1 MLGCTFKF
9 LSDFVVIFVGRS
21 FCIHFDSIC
30 VVFFSFKK
38 LVQLFGLIVTLLRGH
53 EGLLKCTL
61 VVNDENRGVGGYR
74 ENDDKEGKRS
84 EVDMKP

>member
-9 LSDFVVIFVGRS
+9 LSEFVVIFVGRS

-38 LVQLFGLIVTLLRGH
+38 LVQLFGLIVTLLRASGPV
-53 EGLLKCTL
+53 EMYTCGERQKQR
-61 VVNDENRGVGGYR
+61 DGGYR
-74 ENDDKEGKRS
+74 ENDDKEK
-84 EVDMKP
+84 

>member
-1 MLGCTFKF
+1 M
-9 LSDFVVIFVGRS
+9 
-21 FCIHFDSIC
+21 
-30 VVFFSFKK
+30 
-38 LVQLFGLIVTLLRGH
+38 QLFGLIVTLLRGH
-53 EGLLKCTL
+53 QGLLKCTL